1 MSKLSEFLHN
11 LKANRP
17 KGPGQDQLTDL
28 LRIKYI
34 SFQNLLRENNRVL
47 GLMADMEEKLSG
59 EYFFSRE
66 YIETNT
72 GLVIQ
77 SVRKLI
83 QYINELTGNKYDL
96 LSDIHKEISLELEKI
111 LDQKFRVPLA
121 DISIPLERLD
131 RESLMIAGGKIAHL
145 GEIGNHLHLPVPE
158 GFVISSYAFKMF
170 MEHNGLTQQIQER
183 IKDLDVKDTV
193 VLDGVSKEIRT
204 MVMNA
209 SIPDEVRKSVEGA
222 VVELGLKVQIAE
234 AKACD
239 LQVSVRSSALNED
252 GEFSFAGQYA
262 TFLNVGREKVLQ
274 KYREV
279 VASLFTS
286 RAIFYFKTKGFAED
300 ELIMAVGVLRMIN
313 AMSGGV
319 LYTRDP
325 NHPENQT
332 AILNAVWGLGKAVVD
347 GTESAQTFLLS
358 RDHTA
363 VVERTIP
370 EQSKMMSCSGDGEV
384 VELPVPDFLQ
394 GKPCLNENQ
403 LRELLHY
410 GLTLEKYYGSPQ
422 DIEWVIDRK
431 GRLFILQSRP
441 LKLSAHSSE
450 EKIPP
455 EIEGYRLLLGKG
467 ITGCR
472 GIGFGKAFVLKN
484 EADLKQ
490 FPEGAVLVARHTS
503 TLFVT
508 VTDRAAGIITDIGST
523 TGHMASLA
531 REYQI
536 PAILDTG
543 EATRII
549 RNGQEI
555 TVDAINCKVYEGR
568 VDELLTYA
576 AERQEPFRDTHLFR
590 TLELLLKL
598 ITPLN
603 LIDPDRE
610 NFRPE
615 NCETFHDIT
624 RFIHEKAMAEI
635 FRTGKGEDIDSFESL
650 MSAIT
655 FAEAGE
661 AKRLGSQTAVL
672 QAGIPMDAHLLDID
686 GGLRKKKS
694 KAVPDD
700 VVSVPFRAFLKGLQV
715 MPWPGPKPA
724 DTKGHSG
731 MLARA
736 VSSEDGEQGEMI
748 TRSYAIISQNYM
760 NFSIRLGYHF
770 SLVEAYAGEQMND
783 NYIKFFFKGGGAASD
798 RRLRRV
804 RLISEILRK
813 MDFKVKVTKDVM
825 DAMVTKYRQNE
836 IEERLEIMGKL
847 TAYTKQLDMVM
858 FNDPVADMFIDDFV
872 KDHMKAF
879 TDNKS
884 C

>member
-1 MSKLSEFLHN
+1 MRKISDIFSVFN
-11 LKANRP
+11 TARQ
-17 KGPGQDQLTDL
+17 KGAKQNQLTDL
-28 LRIKYI
+28 LRIKYS

-59 EYFFSRE
+59 EYLFDRE

-72 GLVIQ
+72 RLVVQ

-83 QYINELTGNKYDL
+83 QYINDLTGNKYDL
-96 LSDIHKEISLELEKI
+96 LSDIHNEISQELERI
-111 LDQKFRVPLA
+111 LDRKFRVPVA
-121 DISIPLERLD
+121 EIAIPLERLD

-145 GEIGNHLHLPVPE
+145 GEICNHLQLPVPE
-158 GFVISSYAFKMF
+158 GFVISSYAFKLF

-193 VLDGVSKEIRT
+193 TLDSVSKEIRT

-209 SIPDEVRKSVEGA
+209 SIPEEIRQSVESA
-222 VVELGLKVQIAE
+222 VIELGLKFQIAE
-234 AKACD
+234 ARACD
-239 LQVSVRSSALNED
+239 LQFSVRSSALNED

-262 TFLNVGREKVLQ
+262 TFLNVGKEKVLQ
-274 KYREV
+274 KYIEV
-279 VASLFTS
+279 VASLFTP
-286 RAIFYFKTKGFAED
+286 RAIFYFRTKGFAED
-300 ELIMAVGVLRMIN
+300 EMVMAVGVLRMIN

-325 NHPENQT
+325 NNPENQT

-358 RDHTA
+358 RDNTE
-363 VVERTIP
+363 VVGRTIP
-370 EQSKMMSCSGDGEV
+370 EQSKMMSCSRSGEV
-384 VELPVPDFLQ
+384 VEHPVPDSLRGQ
-394 GKPCLNENQ
+394 PCIEENQ
-403 LRELLHY
+403 LRELLNY

-441 LKLSAHSSE
+441 LKLSALSSG
-450 EKIPP
+450 EKTP
-455 EIEGYRLLLGKG
+455 EINGYRLLLERG

-472 GIGFGKAFVLKN
+472 GIAFGKAFVLKN

-508 VTDRAAGIITDIGST
+508 IMDRAAGIITDIGST

-536 PAILDTG
+536 PAILDTV

-555 TVDAINCKVYEGR
+555 TVDAISCKVYEGR
-568 VDELLTYA
+568 VNELLTYGV
-576 AERQEPFRDTHLFR
+576 ERQEPFRDTHLFR

-615 NCETFHDIT
+615 NCDTFHDIT

-635 FRTGKGEDIDSFESL
+635 FKTGKGEDIDSFESI

-661 AKRLGSQTAVL
+661 AKRLGSQTSVL

-715 MPWPGPKPA
+715 MPWPRLKPA
-724 DTKGHSG
+724 EAKGHPG

-748 TRSYAIISQNYM
+748 TRSYAIISKNYM

-813 MDFKVKVTKDVM
+813 MDFKVKMTKDVM

-879 TDNKS
+879 TDN
-884 C
+884 